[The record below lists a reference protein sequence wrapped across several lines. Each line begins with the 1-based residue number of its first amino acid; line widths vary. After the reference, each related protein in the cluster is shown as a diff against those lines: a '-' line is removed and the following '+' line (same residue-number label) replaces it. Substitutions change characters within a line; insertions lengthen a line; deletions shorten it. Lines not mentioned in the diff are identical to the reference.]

1 MDRSQY
7 EKLIPSNYTIIRTI
21 MDNYYSSK
29 LAAENLRK
37 CYDIAPAR
45 TRQYLAAEID
55 HVLKHISEDDIVLEL
70 GCGYGRVLSQIAS
83 RCSFLIG
90 IDTSY
95 ESLKMAQS
103 YLSEYSTIELSL
115 MNAIDLCFP
124 DSSFDAVICIQNGIS
139 AFKVDSY
146 DLVRE
151 AYRVARPDGIC
162 LFSTYAS
169 KFWDS
174 RLEWFRLQSEAGL
187 LGEIDWNLTNDGII
201 VCRDGFTARTY
212 TEHDFKVI
220 LEALG
225 VRGQFIEVDESSLF
239 CEIQVKDKP

>member
-1 MDRSQY
+1 
-7 EKLIPSNYTIIRTI
+7 

-162 LFSTYAS
+162 IFSTYAS

>member
-1 MDRSQY
+1 
-7 EKLIPSNYTIIRTI
+7 

>member
-162 LFSTYAS
+162 IFSTYAS